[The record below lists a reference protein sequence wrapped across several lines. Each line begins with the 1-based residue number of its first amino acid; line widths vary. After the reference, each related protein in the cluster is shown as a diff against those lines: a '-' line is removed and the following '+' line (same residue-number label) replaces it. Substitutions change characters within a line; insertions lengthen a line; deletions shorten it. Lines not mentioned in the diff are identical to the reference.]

1 MKRLLRGGTVVDPAQ
16 GLHGASDVLIEGGR
30 IAEVGRGLDASA
42 SGVEVVELPRG
53 SVVCPGFIDMHVHLR
68 EPGFEH
74 KETIQTGAA
83 AAAAGGFTAI
93 ACMPNTEP
101 VNDNASVT
109 KFIRDRAA
117 GALVRVYPIG
127 AVTRGSKG
135 EQLAEIGELRE
146 AGCVAISDDGRPVWS
161 SLIMR
166 RALEYSAMFAVPVID
181 HCEDPLLKGEGVA
194 HEGYTASVLGLR
206 GIPAAAE
213 EVMAERDIIL
223 AGLTRGAVH
232 IAHLS
237 TAGSVRAVRAGKA
250 RGVRVTCEVTPHH
263 FTLVD
268 ERLAS
273 PLSYD
278 TNLKMNPPLRATADR
293 DALIAAIAD
302 GTVDAIATDHAPHHQ
317 DEKHVEFDRAPFGI
331 VGLETAVS
339 LALDRL
345 VHAGVIGLSRLVELF
360 ATNPARILGVTGGT
374 LLPGSPADITVLAPD
389 LAVTVNAAG
398 FRSKSR
404 NTPFDGWSLR
414 GGVAA
419 TIVGGRTVYVNEAVS
434 GAVALW
440 AGATGT
446 APS

>member
-1 MKRLLRGGTVVDPAQ
+1 
-16 GLHGASDVLIEGGR
+16 
-30 IAEVGRGLDASA
+30 
-42 SGVEVVELPRG
+42 
-53 SVVCPGFIDMHVHLR
+53 
-68 EPGFEH
+68 
-74 KETIQTGAA
+74 
-83 AAAAGGFTAI
+83 
-93 ACMPNTEP
+93 

-213 EVMAERDIIL
+213 VVMAERDIIL